1 MLVFGSVFSEIR
13 VLSVDEE
20 AKRRQRRSQLGG
32 LAAGCRQEG
41 VVLELLEGLQ
51 RGQRK
56 HLTHHGHRLYWIH
69 PKGRHYCLIKGETGG
84 KTASRMTYSRMT

>member
-41 VVLELLEGLQ
+41 VVLELLEGRDAVRTFLCRPVEQ
-51 RGQRK
+51 EVPIRRAFDVD
-56 HLTHHGHRLYWIH
+56 TV
-69 PKGRHYCLIKGETGG
+69 CC
-84 KTASRMTYSRMT
+84 